1 MNDILINEEELNK
14 IITKVDAEIK
24 NMENIYQEL
33 DNKLK
38 EIDGS
43 TETWTGNT
51 QKIAYDKYLS
61 ISKQFPNSI
70 EQMKSLKDFMKNAL
84 DNYVESDKSINKD
97 INNNQDDLTVE

>member
-43 TETWTGNT
+43 TETWSGNT
-51 QKIAYDKYLS
+51 QKVAYDNYLS
-61 ISKQFPNSI
+61 ISKQFPESI
-70 EQMKSLKDFMKNAL
+70 NQMKSLRDFMKTAL

-97 INNNQDDLTVE
+97 INNNQEDLTVE